1 MANPYG
7 SVTATGYNSNPPPDD
22 GSSSAANEITWAGI
36 KTKIGD
42 PLKTEIDAINTNVLS
57 AFTKIFANNI
67 SSISTDYTALT
78 SDQGKLLATSGTHT
92 ITLPAAA
99 SAATPFTLA
108 VLNAGTGTTT
118 IDGNASETID
128 TALSISLLPT
138 QWAILI
144 CDGSNWRSL
153 KTVAPVLSGYLFG
166 CTLSRNTG
174 SPNTKIDI
182 QPGQACDG
190 SGLAMMNLAAVATVD
205 TGTVGANGLDT
216 GTLAASKWYHVWVIG
231 KLDGTTAGFM
241 DRADLAGLS
250 PTLPAGYVFKR
261 RVGEVLTNG
270 STQFIDFIQ
279 RDDSFFWQTPVQD
292 QNATALTAATP
303 VSLTLA
309 SVPLG
314 LRVRPLMNVEV
325 IQASG
330 ATARLRLYSPDLG
343 DNNNTNNMTLGFS
356 ASATVP
362 LVFAESSTNFV
373 NLTQQIRVVAPE
385 SGVTVTIF
393 TNGWLDTRGRNS

>member
-174 SPNTKIDI
+174 TPNTKIDI
-182 QPGQACDG
+182 QAGQACDG

-250 PTLPAGYVFKR
+250 PTLPTGYVFKR
-261 RVGEVLTNG
+261 RVGSVLTSG
-270 STQFIDFIQ
+270 STQFIDFQ
-279 RDDSFFWQTPVQD
+279 
-292 QNATALTAATP
+292 QNGDNFRWSIPPLDGNNAATT
-303 VSLTLA
+303 SSYAALLI

-314 LRVRPLMNVEV
+314 VVVEAWGNVNSIGGVPLQIRPPF
-325 IQASG
+325 ASD
-330 ATARLRLYSPDLG
+330 AAV
-343 DNNNTNNMTLGFS
+343 TNS
-356 ASATVP
+356 ASPLATSGPPSAGFVGGKW
-362 LVFAESSTNFV
+362 LCRTNTTSQIQWASTSASNSY
-373 NLTQQIRVVAPE
+373 LTTE
-385 SGVTVTIF
+385 
-393 TNGWLDTRGRNS
+393 GWLDTRGRLN

>member
-1 MANPYG
+1 MANPFG

-128 TALSISLLPT
+128 TALTISLLPT

-174 SPNTKIDI
+174 TPNTKIDI
-182 QPGQACDG
+182 QAGQACDG

-241 DRADLAGLS
+241 CRADLAGLS
-250 PTLPAGYVFKR
+250 PTLPSGYVFKR
-261 RVGEVLTNG
+261 RVGSVLTSG
-270 STQFIDFIQ
+270 TTQFVDFQQNGDNFRWSVPPLDANNVATTSTYANLAI
-279 RDDSFFWQTPVQD
+279 SSPLGVVVEAFGNA
-292 QNATALTAATP
+292 NATGGIVVQIRPPFASDVSPTNAA
-303 VSLTLA
+303 S
-309 SVPLG
+309 PLG
-314 LRVRPLMNVEV
+314 TVAPG
-325 IQASG
+325 SG
-330 ATARLRLYSPDLG
+330 ALAGNKWFCR
-343 DNNNTNNMTLGFS
+343 TNISSQVQWASS
-356 ASATVP
+356 ANSN
-362 LVFAESSTNFV
+362 SY
-373 NLTQQIRVVAPE
+373 LTTE
-385 SGVTVTIF
+385 
-393 TNGWLDTRGRNS
+393 GWLDYRGRLS